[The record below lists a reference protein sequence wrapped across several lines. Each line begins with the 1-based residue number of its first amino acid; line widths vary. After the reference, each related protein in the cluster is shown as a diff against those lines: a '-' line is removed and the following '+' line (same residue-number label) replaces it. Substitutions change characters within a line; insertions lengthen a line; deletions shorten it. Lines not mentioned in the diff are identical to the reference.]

1 MGASTSP
8 NIVNVTSMH
17 GTTVGFAL
25 STTVTTD
32 LITVSANK
40 ILRLT
45 ALRATNVDGTNDATV
60 TVGIVFADADPNGI
74 SDFDVTAI
82 NPLLLAKTINVPAG
96 SALDLIDRGAIYL
109 RAGDVLEGGAS
120 SAGDIQLAV
129 SYEVLDDA

>member
-8 NIVNVTSMH
+8 NIVSVSSIY
-17 GTTVGFAL
+17 GTTIGFAL

-45 ALRATNVDGTNDATV
+45 AIR
-60 TVGIVFADADPNGI
+60 
-74 SDFDVTAI
+74 AI

-96 SALDLIDRGAIYL
+96 SALDLVEKGQIYL

-120 SAGDIQLAV
+120 AAGDIQLAV